1 MGPKGPRTRQEN
13 NGAMID
19 IGTLRRLVSEY
30 YALSGTDTATE
41 DIINTLMKEIKT
53 RDIIIATL
61 RKEEN
66 EVG

>member
-1 MGPKGPRTRQEN
+1 
-13 NGAMID
+13 MID
-19 IGTLRRLVSEY
+19 IGTLRRLVTEY
-30 YALSGTDTATE
+30 YALSGTDTETE

-61 RKEEN
+61 RKAEN

>member
-1 MGPKGPRTRQEN
+1 
-13 NGAMID
+13 MID
-19 IGTLRRLVSEY
+19 ICTLRRLIAEY
-30 YALSGTDTATE
+30 YTLSGTDTATE

-53 RDIIIATL
+53 RDIIISTL